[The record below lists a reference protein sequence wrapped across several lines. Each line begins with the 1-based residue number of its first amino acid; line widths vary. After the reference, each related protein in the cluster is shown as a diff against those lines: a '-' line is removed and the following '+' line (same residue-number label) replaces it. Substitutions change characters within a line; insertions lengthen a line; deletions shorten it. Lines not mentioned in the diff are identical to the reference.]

1 MDELK
6 FRRYNVTITFGGDDC
21 PQLPAKAFTVY
32 AIGVESAKT
41 VALSDARNLGYKSGW
56 VIGYEVELL

>member
-6 FRRYNVTITFGGDDC
+6 FRRYSVTIVFGGDDC
-21 PQLPAKAFTVY
+21 PQLPAKIFTVY

-41 VALSDARNLGYKSGW
+41 VALSDARNLGYKSSW
-56 VIGYEVELL
+56 VVGYEVELL